1 MDTCIMFGQID
12 APEQKEKDGVKGM
25 RRREK
30 QEGLESGSFRDLKAR
45 VNDFIKVV
53 LLK

>member
-1 MDTCIMFGQID
+1 MFGQID
-12 APEQKEKDGVKGM
+12 APEQKEKEEVKGM

-30 QEGLESGSFRDLKAR
+30 WEGLEFGSFRDPKAR
-45 VNDFIKVV
+45 VNDFIKGI